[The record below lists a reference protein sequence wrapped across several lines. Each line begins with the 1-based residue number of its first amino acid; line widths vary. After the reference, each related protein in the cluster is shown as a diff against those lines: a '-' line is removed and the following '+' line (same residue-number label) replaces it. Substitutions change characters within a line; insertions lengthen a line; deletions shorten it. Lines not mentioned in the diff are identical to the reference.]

1 MRFSSDF
8 YQIFVR
14 YEIKWHT
21 HQRGQKASDKPE
33 KEEEAGADRRV
44 YCDVERSFF
53 CVISTAK
60 KQAGDFDVKQPV
72 EGVVM
77 SKIHPALECL
87 SCKLTPR

>member
-53 CVISTAK
+53 VSFRQRKNWLVISTLN
-60 KQAGDFDVKQPV
+60 
-72 EGVVM
+72 
-77 SKIHPALECL
+77 SL
-87 SCKLTPR
+87 